1 MLIGENYG
9 LWRERNNYPM
19 SIHHLMTLKD
29 TVRFVGELMELAART
44 APKAV
49 GQDYIEARV
58 LEDYEREA
66 LGNDLIAIA
75 AERSSPNWER
85 DGQNVLDASA
95 VVLIGLLPHKG
106 AGLNCGACGFKDCAE
121 FNQRSNQG
129 EFMGPN
135 CSIRML
141 DLGIALGSAAK
152 VASEMNVDNRI
163 MYRIG
168 VSARRLGLTSSNICH
183 GIPLSATGKNIFFDR
198 QPKK

>member
-1 MLIGENYG
+1 MA
-9 LWRERNNYPM
+9 
-19 SIHHLMTLKD
+19 LKD
-29 TVRFVGELMELAART
+29 TVRFVGDLMELAART

-49 GQDYIEARV
+49 GQDFIEARV
-58 LEDYEREA
+58 LEDDERVA
-66 LGNDLIAIA
+66 LGNDLISIA
-75 AERSSPNWER
+75 SERNASNWER
-85 DGQNVLDASA
+85 DGRNVLDASA

-121 FNQRSNQG
+121 FNQRHIEG
-129 EFMGPN
+129 EFIGPN

-152 VASEMNVDNRI
+152 VASDMNVDNRI

-168 VSARRLGLTSSNICH
+168 VSARRLGMTKTNICH

-198 QPKK
+198 SPKK

>member
-1 MLIGENYG
+1 MKMMKKGARKLERANYQICHDA
-9 LWRERNNYPM
+9 PM
-19 SIHHLMTLKD
+19 ALKD
-29 TVRFVGELMELAART
+29 TVRLVGDFMELAART

-49 GQDYIEARV
+49 GQDFIEARV
-58 LEDYEREA
+58 LEDYERIA

-85 DGQNVLDASA
+85 DGQNVLDAST

-106 AGLNCGACGFKDCAE
+106 AGLNCGACGFKSCAE
-121 FNQRSNQG
+121 FNERSNDG
-129 EFMGPN
+129 EFIGPN
-135 CSIRML
+135 CSIRMM

-152 VASEMNVDNRI
+152 VASNMNVDNRI

>member
-1 MLIGENYG
+1 MA
-9 LWRERNNYPM
+9 
-19 SIHHLMTLKD
+19 LKE
-29 TVRFVGELMELAART
+29 TVRFVGDLMELAART

-58 LEDYEREA
+58 LEDEERIA
-66 LGNDLIAIA
+66 LGNDLITIA
-75 AERSSPNWER
+75 TERGSPTWER
-85 DGQNVLDASA
+85 DGHNVLDASA

-106 AGLNCGACGFKDCAE
+106 AGLDCGACGFKSCAE
-121 FNQRSNQG
+121 FNEHHYEG
-129 EFMGPN
+129 EFIGPN

-152 VASEMNVDNRI
+152 VASDMNVDNRI

-168 VSARRLGLTSSNICH
+168 VAARRLGLTRSNISH

-198 QPKK
+198 PVKK